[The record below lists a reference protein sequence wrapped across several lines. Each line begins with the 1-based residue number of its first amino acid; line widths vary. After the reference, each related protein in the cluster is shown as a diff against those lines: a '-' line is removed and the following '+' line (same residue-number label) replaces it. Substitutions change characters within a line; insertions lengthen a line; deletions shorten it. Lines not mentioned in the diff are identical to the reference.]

1 MLLESTNIL
10 LSYCFCVS
18 LMGYFSLPSVV
29 VVRYYFQ
36 LELVYYVWLTFST
49 STRD

>member
-36 LELVYYVWLTFST
+36 LELYYVWLTFRA
-49 STRD
+49 STRN